1 MVLCMLERWSRA
13 QGGAL
18 ARSQNQLI
26 KQLRSTVGTRSLEPW
41 QNETRYY
48 VLDVKRNKQNM
59 HIVWLLPKIVIYN
72 QEKCTFKCKL
82 CTSLWLK

>member
-41 QNETRYY
+41 QKTKQGIMYSMLKGTNKTCISFGYY
-48 VLDVKRNKQNM
+48 QR
-59 HIVWLLPKIVIYN
+59 
-72 QEKCTFKCKL
+72 
-82 CTSLWLK
+82 

>member
-1 MVLCMLERWSRA
+1 MLERWSRA

-41 QNETRYY
+41 QKRNK
-48 VLDVKRNKQNM
+48 VLCILDVKRNKQNM

-72 QEKCTFKCKL
+72 REKCTFKCKL
-82 CTSLWLK
+82 CTSL